1 MSSESEEEDD
11 DDVEVYK
18 DSELATELFGVK
30 LIEGRSKGRRM
41 KMTAA
46 TAAKR
51 QIKLATTM
59 KMRATTTMM
68 PMTAITM
75 SITRAGKA
83 APSPNAGGG
92 IDTTESAT
100 TGAHPIKLGLV
111 YRPNN

>member
-1 MSSESEEEDD
+1 MSSESEEEED

-68 PMTAITM
+68 PMM

-83 APSPNAGGG
+83 APLSHG
-92 IDTTESAT
+92 IKSGTS
-100 TGAHPIKLGLV
+100 
-111 YRPNN
+111 

>member
-1 MSSESEEEDD
+1 
-11 DDVEVYK
+11 
-18 DSELATELFGVK
+18 
-30 LIEGRSKGRRM
+30 M

-59 KMRATTTMM
+59 KIRATTTMM

-92 IDTTESAT
+92 ISPPGKKSPQTVESGFDSPASLQAT
-100 TGAHPIKLGLV
+100 SKK
-111 YRPNN
+111 R